1 MNGRRNKKYKL
12 LHTMLPVNALQR
24 SRGGR
29 DKQTILTKCDK
40 EKGTGG
46 VGEEFNS
53 SFHHKY

>member
-1 MNGRRNKKYKL
+1 
-12 LHTMLPVNALQR
+12 MLPVNALQR